1 MWRHGLGWAV
11 REKCLKSECLNAVST
26 FQQKFGLAAVCLV
39 LPIQL
44 AACCLSSKMTFSRKE
59 KLVALQQMG
68 NGSGELGFYP
78 SPESQGEAV
87 ACILNWWFVL
97 AMLGAP
103 WMAWA
108 PCDCQTGSWHGRLC
122 LMVTLEISSSCP
134 GIS

>member
-1 MWRHGLGWAV
+1 MGWAV

-44 AACCLSSKMTFSRKE
+44 AACCLSSKMTFSCKE

-78 SPESQGEAV
+78 SPESQGEAL

-108 PCDCQTGSWHGRLC
+108 PCDCQTGSASW
-122 LMVTLEISSSCP
+122 
-134 GIS
+134 